1 MMSTRDILL
10 ALFVALLWGFN
21 FVVMKVGVGELP
33 PLLLAALRFF
43 LAAVPF
49 VFIWPR
55 PDVPWRL
62 IVAFGLLFGVVK
74 FGLLFWAM
82 RAGMPAGLSSVVLQ
96 TQVLFTVALAAVLLG
111 EAVTRWQ
118 IAGLATALAGLTVI
132 GTEWASAA
140 FVPFMIVVAAALAW
154 SAANIITKRAGAANG
169 LAFSAWTALV
179 AAGPLIVL
187 SLLVE
192 GPAAITAAVANISWR
207 GIGAVLYLAYPVSL
221 IGGAIWNGLLTRNAA
236 AQVVPFVLLVP
247 LIGMLSGWLLLGE
260 TVSRQV
266 AGGGALVLLGLAI
279 PILGPRLLGGFA
291 GARSP

>member
-1 MMSTRDILL
+1 M
-10 ALFVALLWGFN
+10 
-21 FVVMKVGVGELP
+21 
-33 PLLLAALRFF
+33 
-43 LAAVPF
+43 
-49 VFIWPR
+49 
-55 PDVPWRL
+55 
-62 IVAFGLLFGVVK
+62 
-74 FGLLFWAM
+74 
-82 RAGMPAGLSSVVLQ
+82 
-96 TQVLFTVALAAVLLG
+96 
-111 EAVTRWQ
+111 
-118 IAGLATALAGLTVI
+118 
-132 GTEWASAA
+132 
-140 FVPFMIVVAAALAW
+140 
-154 SAANIITKRAGAANG
+154 
-169 LAFSAWTALV
+169 